1 MQSSPPSA
9 LADRG
14 CPEIVTEQFE
24 AFVGN
29 NCRDF
34 FDTLPVMI
42 LALNKHR
49 QVVFANVAAVSFLGL
64 TKVEEV
70 LGKRPGEALGCVN
83 AAISPGGCGTS
94 RHCRKCG
101 ASRALHAAIEG
112 AVGNGECKLLRR
124 ENEQLE
130 GLDLN
135 VSASPLCIGERQY
148 VIFSITDVS
157 HEMRRRSME
166 RIFFHDVLNLAGGIS
181 GLVELLV
188 EEVPPGSGDMLPV
201 LSSATRSLVD
211 EIIAQRELLAAES
224 NELTVAPEV
233 VSTKSLL
240 DILQRLYA
248 SSPAAQGQVLK
259 LDDSADALISTDR
272 RLAQR
277 VLGNMIKNA
286 LEAGLPGDSVTLGCQ
301 VESSVVRFTVHNS
314 AYIPRDV
321 QDSIFHRR
329 FSTKSASRGL
339 GTYSMLLLTERY
351 LNGEVGFVSDKSA
364 GTTFYLRLPKRS
376 ECA

>member
-1 MQSSPPSA
+1 MHRTPPQA
-9 LADRG
+9 ITDRAA
-14 CPEIVTEQFE
+14 PEIVFEQYE
-24 AFVGN
+24 VFVGTH
-29 NCRDF
+29 CRDF
-34 FDTLPVMI
+34 FDTLSVMI

-49 QVVFANVAAVSFLGL
+49 QVVFANMAAVRFLGL
-64 TKVEEV
+64 QSVEEV

-101 ASRALHAAIEG
+101 AARALLSAVDG
-112 AVGNGECKLLRR
+112 ALGTGECKLFRR
-124 ENEQLE
+124 DHDQLE

-135 VSASPLCIGERQY
+135 VNASPLCIGERQY

-188 EEVPPGSGDMLPV
+188 EEAPPGSAEMLPV
-201 LSSATRSLVD
+201 LSSATQSLVD

-224 NELTVAPEV
+224 NELTLALEV
-233 VSTKSLL
+233 VSTQSLL
-240 DILQRLYA
+240 RILQRLYVT
-248 SSPAAQGQVLK
+248 SPAAQGQDISLC
-259 LDDSADALISTDR
+259 DTSDALVSTDR

-286 LEAGLPGDSVTLGCQ
+286 LEAGVPGDCVALGCEDE
-301 VESSVVRFTVHNS
+301 VSSVRFTVHNS
-314 AYIPRDV
+314 AYIPREV

-329 FSTKSASRGL
+329 FSTKSPLRGL

-351 LNGEVGFVSDKSA
+351 LRGEVGFCSDKNA
-364 GTTFYLRLPKRS
+364 GTTFYLRLPKRQ
-376 ECA
+376 ENA

>member
-1 MQSSPPSA
+1 MQSSSPSVIP
-9 LADRG
+9 DRAS
-14 CPEIVTEQFE
+14 PEIVSEQYE
-24 AFVGN
+24 IFVGTH
-29 NCRDF
+29 CRDF

-42 LALNKHR
+42 FALNKHR
-49 QVVFANVAAVSFLGL
+49 QVVFANMAAVSFLGL

-70 LGKRPGEALGCVN
+70 LGKRPGEALSCVN
-83 AAISPGGCGTS
+83 AALSPGGCGTS

-101 ASRALHAAIEG
+101 AARALLTAVEG
-112 AVGNGECKLLRR
+112 AVGSGECKLLRR

-135 VSASPLCIGERQY
+135 VNASPLCIGERQY
-148 VIFSITDVS
+148 VIFSVTDVS

-211 EIIAQRELLAAES
+211 EILAQRELLAAES
-224 NELTVAPEV
+224 NELTVATEV

-240 DILQRLYA
+240 SILQRLYA
-248 SSPAAQGQVLK
+248 TSPAAQGQEIK
-259 LDDSADALISTDR
+259 LADAADEMVSTDR

-286 LEAGLPGDSVTLGCQ
+286 LEAGLPGDSVALGCKI
-301 VESSVVRFTVHNS
+301 EGSSVCFTVHNR

-351 LNGEVGFVSDKSA
+351 LHGEVGFESDKSA
-364 GTTFYLRLPKRS
+364 GTTFYLRLPKRH
-376 ECA
+376 ECG

>member
-9 LADRG
+9 DRATT
-14 CPEIVTEQFE
+14 EIVYEQYE
-24 AFVGN
+24 IFVGSH
-29 NCRDF
+29 CREF

-49 QVVFANVAAVSFLGL
+49 QVVFANMTAVSFLGL
-64 TKVEEV
+64 NQVEEV

-83 AAISPGGCGTS
+83 AAISLGGCGTS

-101 ASRALHAAIEG
+101 AARALFAAVEG
-112 AVGNGECKLLRR
+112 AVGRGECKLLRR

-130 GLDLN
+130 GLDLSVN
-135 VSASPLCIGERQY
+135 ASPLCIGERQY

-224 NELTVAPEV
+224 NELTVTTEV
-233 VSTKSLL
+233 ISARSLL
-240 DILQRLYA
+240 GILQRLYA
-248 SSPAAQGQVLK
+248 TSPAAQGQELR
-259 LDDSADALISTDR
+259 LDDCADALVSTDR

-286 LEAGLPGDSVTLGCQ
+286 LEAGLPGDSVVLGCQ
-301 VESSVVRFTVHNS
+301 AETTSVRFTVHNN

-351 LNGEVGFVSDKSA
+351 LKGEVGFESDKGT
-364 GTTFYLRLPKRS
+364 GTTFSLRLPNRQ